1 MKLIPITQEKE
12 QALSQAFGE
21 TLFQS
26 AEKFIMAYNSGMVNK
41 RNERIIEFANRVA
54 ATFRNIELSNS
65 ELVTI
70 STDEISVNEI
80 LAGIEK
86 WKIAVAVKAALT
98 ALEKNGKLNGVDHLV
113 ASDYEKKG
121 VLYVDYQETTEDGE
135 VAEVREAASTKI
147 APNAKAI
154 LAALPNHAGL
164 DEDSG
169 EVMVDTAVLNID
181 TSFLER
187 VAEEFVQAD

>member
-12 QALSQAFGE
+12 QALNQAFEE
-21 TLFQS
+21 TLFKS
-26 AEKFIMAYNSGMVNK
+26 SEMFIKAYNSGLVNK
-41 RNERIIEFANRVA
+41 RNEHIIDFANRVA

-80 LAGIEK
+80 LSGIEK
-86 WKIAVAVKAALT
+86 WKIVVAVKAAVTSLDR
-98 ALEKNGKLNGVDHLV
+98 NGKLNDVIRLV
-113 ASDYEKKG
+113 ASDNEKKG
-121 VLYVDYQETTEDGE
+121 VLYIDYQQTEDDGE
-135 VAEVREAASTKI
+135 TSDIREAVSSKI
-147 APNAKAI
+147 APNSKAI
-154 LAALPNHAGL
+154 LAALPNYTVL

-169 EVMVDTAVLNID
+169 DVELDTAVQNVD

>member
-1 MKLIPITQEKE
+1 MKLIPVTQEKE
-12 QALSQAFGE
+12 STLDQAFSE

-26 AEKFIMAYNSGMVNK
+26 SQMFIQAYNSGLVNK
-41 RNERIIEFANRVA
+41 RNEQISDFANRVA

-80 LAGIEK
+80 LSGIEK
-86 WKIAVAVKAALT
+86 WKIVVAVKAAVSSLD
-98 ALEKNGKLNGVDHLV
+98 KNGKLNNVIRLV
-113 ASDYEKKG
+113 ANDNEKKG
-121 VLYVDYQETTEDGE
+121 VLYVDYQQTEDDGMISDI
-135 VAEVREAASTKI
+135 REAVSTKI
-147 APNAKAI
+147 APNAKGI
-154 LAALPNHAGL
+154 LTALPNYAAL
-164 DEDSG
+164 DEESG
-169 EVMVDTAVLNID
+169 DVEIDAAVQNVD